1 MGKSEDKIKY
11 KQNKKGTALMII
23 GIAVVVLLIVFIFF
37 GTAISD
43 FVRNIFAKDSGAG
56 SGDDISSSA
65 VDSGETNDSGD
76 ETDGGDRTGYPESE
90 TQLSPDYQLAAPQ
103 TGDDIAII
111 NTSLGTMK
119 FKLFPENAP
128 KAVANFSA
136 KAKDG
141 YYNGKSFICL
151 YEDVL
156 QSDGDMDTIYGEDG
170 FEKELSINL
179 HNYLG
184 ALGACVNSGV
194 DTDKNSNQF
203 YIVTVNNVPS
213 DILEAMSGETAQSL
227 GLGFSEEVIAKYSSI
242 GGDPTLDGKFTV
254 FGQIYEGAEVIDA
267 INAVQVDENY
277 RPLQDITIT
286 SVEIGKY

>member
-11 KQNKKGTALMII
+11 KQNKKSTALMII

-65 VDSGETNDSGD
+65 VDSGETDDSGD
-76 ETDGGDRTGYPESE
+76 ETDGDRAGYPADE
-90 TQLSPDYQLAAPQ
+90 TQLSPDYQLAAP
-103 TGDDIAII
+103 TAGDDIAII
-111 NTSLGTMK
+111 TTSLGTMK

-136 KAKDG
+136 KAQDG
-141 YYNGKSFICL
+141 YYNGKSFLYL

-156 QSDGDMDTIYGEDG
+156 QSDGDMNTIYGEEG

-184 ALGACVNSGV
+184 ALGVCNSGDV
-194 DTDKNSNQF
+194 NSNQF
-203 YIVTVNNVPS
+203 YIVTVNNVAE
-213 DILEAMSGETAQSL
+213 DILEAMSGEQAQSL
-227 GLGFSEEVIAKYSSI
+227 GLGFSEEVIAKYASI
-242 GGDPTLDGKFTV
+242 GGDPTLDGQFTV
-254 FGQIYEGAEVIDA
+254 FGQLYEGAEVIDA
-267 INAVQVDENY
+267 INAVQVDEDY
-277 RPLQDITIT
+277 KPLQDITIT

>member
-23 GIAVVVLLIVFIFF
+23 GIAVVVLLVVFIFF

-43 FVRNIFAKDSGAG
+43 FVRNVFSKSSEAASSTDL
-56 SGDDISSSA
+56 ISSSA
-65 VDSGETNDSGD
+65 ADGGETDDSGD
-76 ETDGGDRTGYPESE
+76 SGDGGDRTGYPEDE

-103 TGDDIAII
+103 AGDDIAII

-128 KAVANFSA
+128 KAVANFTA

-141 YYNGKSFICL
+141 YYDGMSFLYL

-156 QSDGDMDTIYGEDG
+156 QSDGNMDTIYGDG
-170 FEKELSINL
+170 FEKELSVNL

-184 ALGACVNSGV
+184 ALGVCNSGE
-194 DTDKNSNQF
+194 KNSNQF
-203 YIVTVNNVPS
+203 YIVTINKVPD
-213 DILEAMSGETAQSL
+213 DILEAMSGEKAQSL
-227 GLGFSEEVIAKYSSI
+227 NLGFTEEVIAKYGSI
-242 GGDPTLDGKFTV
+242 GGDPTLDGQFTV
-254 FGQIYEGAEVIDA
+254 FGQIYDGAATIDA

-277 RPLQDITIT
+277 KPLQDIKIV

>member
-11 KQNKKGTALMII
+11 KQNKKSTALMII
-23 GIAVVVLLIVFIFF
+23 GIAVIVLLVVFIIF
-37 GTAISD
+37 GTAITD
-43 FVRNIFAKDSGAG
+43 FFRNVFAKSPDDAS
-56 SGDDISSSA
+56 SGDVISSSEM
-65 VDSGETNDSGD
+65 DDGGD
-76 ETDGGDRTGYPESE
+76 ETDSGDRAGYPDDE
-90 TQLSPDYQLAAPQ
+90 TQLSPDYQLAAP
-103 TGDDIAII
+103 TAGDDVAII
-111 NTSLGTMK
+111 TTSLGTMK

-136 KAKDG
+136 KAQDG
-141 YYNGKSFICL
+141 YYNGKSFLYL

-156 QSDGDMDTIYGEDG
+156 QSDGDMNTIYGEEG

-184 ALGACVNSGV
+184 ALGVCNSG
-194 DTDKNSNQF
+194 DANSNQF
-203 YIVTVNNVPS
+203 YIVTVDNVAE
-213 DILEAMSGETAQSL
+213 DILEAMSGEQAQSM
-227 GLGFSEEVIAKYSSI
+227 GLGFTEEVIAKYASI
-242 GGDPTLDGKFTV
+242 GGDPTLDGQFTV

-277 RPLQDITIT
+277 KPLQDITIT

>member
-1 MGKSEDKIKY
+1 MGKSEDKAKY

-23 GIAVVVLLIVFIFF
+23 GIAVIVLLIVFIFF

-43 FVRNIFAKDSGAG
+43 FVRNVFSKGSDDASSGG
-56 SGDDISSSA
+56 ETISSSA

-76 ETDGGDRTGYPESE
+76 ETDSGDRAGYPDDE
-90 TQLSPDYQLAAPQ
+90 TQLSPDYQLAAPKS
-103 TGDDIAII
+103 GDDIAII

-141 YYNGKSFICL
+141 YYNGMSFLYL

-156 QSDGDMDTIYGEDG
+156 QSDGNMDTIYGDG

-184 ALGACVNSGV
+184 ALGVCNSG
-194 DTDKNSNQF
+194 DKNSNQF
-203 YIVTVNNVPS
+203 YIVTVNKVAD
-213 DILEAMSGETAQSL
+213 DILEAMSGEKAQSL
-227 GLGFSEEVIAKYSSI
+227 NLGFTPDVIAKYGSI
-242 GGDPTLDGKFTV
+242 GGDPTLDGQFTI

-267 INAVQVDENY
+267 INTVQVDENY
-277 RPLQDITIT
+277 KPLNDITIT

>member
-1 MGKSEDKIKY
+1 MGKSEDKVKY

-23 GIAVVVLLIVFIFF
+23 GIAVVALLIVFIFF

-43 FVRNIFAKDSGAG
+43 FVRNVFTKDSDAG
-56 SGDDISSSA
+56 SSSDIISSSA
-65 VDSGETNDSGD
+65 TDGGETNDSGE
-76 ETDGGDRTGYPESE
+76 ETDGGDREGYPENE

-141 YYNGKSFICL
+141 YYNDMSFLYL

-156 QSDGDMDTIYGEDG
+156 QSDGNMDTIYGDG
-170 FEKELSINL
+170 YEKELSINL

-184 ALGACVNSGV
+184 ALGVCNSGE
-194 DTDKNSNQF
+194 KNSNQF
-203 YIVTVNNVPS
+203 YIVTVDKVAD
-213 DILEAMSGETAQSL
+213 DILEAMSGERAQSL
-227 GLGFSEEVIAKYSSI
+227 NLGFSEEVIAKYGSI
-242 GGDPTLDGKFTV
+242 GGDPTLDGQFTV
-254 FGQIYEGAEVIDA
+254 FGQIYEGAETIDA

-277 RPLQDITIT
+277 KPLQDIKIV